1 MSENKKFIYQSPM
14 NSGILPDLYTGLKYD
29 GSMLFPYLT
38 TPPIQKKYSDSCSS
52 KLKQVVDCL
61 KNNNQPTT
69 HTFTVDKTKMW
80 RPKKGDCVFPV
91 FFE

>member
-61 KNNNQPTT
+61 KNNSSECEEIIDDFLHCIDQ
-69 HTFTVDKTKMW
+69 
-80 RPKKGDCVFPV
+80 KK
-91 FFE
+91 